1 MDQNEQRVQGFLQQV
16 LDYGIRKIYDRQLS
30 IATQRSMERR
40 LNERRNYVSAG
51 EQIISS
57 LRQRLTQLQVQG
69 STAELI
75 SQIPLVM
82 RFVDMKNYGNWQIYN
97 RQVWGML
104 YREVSIAPTSS
115 SRCACSS
122 AVPSTMPPPRRQ
134 PTTPSSP
141 SLPPPPAI
149 NPSPS
154 AAVHGRPNNRQRRSR
169 AWLPQ

>member
-30 IATQRSMERR
+30 IATQRSMEQR

-104 YREVSIAPTSS
+104 YREVFSDLSQKYRSYIIFQMRLQLGRAFNDADAQKAANDAFLSLSS
-115 SRCACSS
+115 TASRY
-122 AVPSTMPPPRRQ
+122 
-134 PTTPSSP
+134 
-141 SLPPPPAI
+141 
-149 NPSPS
+149 
-154 AAVHGRPNNRQRRSR
+154 
-169 AWLPQ
+169 

>member
-30 IATQRSMERR
+30 IATQRSMEQR

-104 YREVSIAPTSS
+104 YREVFSDLSQKYRSYIIFQMRLQLGRAFNDADAQKAANDAFLSV
-115 SRCACSS
+115 CSS
-122 AVPSTMPPPRRQ
+122 AS
-134 PTTPSSP
+134 
-141 SLPPPPAI
+141 
-149 NPSPS
+149 
-154 AAVHGRPNNRQRRSR
+154 RS
-169 AWLPQ
+169 

>member
-51 EQIISS
+51 EQIIGS

-104 YREVSIAPTSS
+104 YREVFSDLSQKYRSYIIFQMRLQLGRAFNDAAAQKAANDAFLSVSS
-115 SRCACSS
+115 TASRY
-122 AVPSTMPPPRRQ
+122 
-134 PTTPSSP
+134 
-141 SLPPPPAI
+141 
-149 NPSPS
+149 
-154 AAVHGRPNNRQRRSR
+154 
-169 AWLPQ
+169 

>member
-104 YREVSIAPTSS
+104 YREVFSDLSQKYRSYIIFQMRLQLGRAFNDAAAQKAANEAFLSVSS
-115 SRCACSS
+115 TASRY
-122 AVPSTMPPPRRQ
+122 
-134 PTTPSSP
+134 
-141 SLPPPPAI
+141 
-149 NPSPS
+149 
-154 AAVHGRPNNRQRRSR
+154 
-169 AWLPQ
+169 

>member
-104 YREVSIAPTSS
+104 YREVFSDLSQKYRSYIIFQVRLQLGRAFNDVAAQKAANDAFLSVSS
-115 SRCACSS
+115 TASRY
-122 AVPSTMPPPRRQ
+122 
-134 PTTPSSP
+134 
-141 SLPPPPAI
+141 
-149 NPSPS
+149 
-154 AAVHGRPNNRQRRSR
+154 
-169 AWLPQ
+169 

>member
-30 IATQRSMERR
+30 IATQRSMEQR

-57 LRQRLTQLQVQG
+57 LRQRLTQLQVKG

-104 YREVSIAPTSS
+104 YREVFSDLSQKYRSYIIFQMRLQLGRAFNDADAQKAANDAFLSLSS
-115 SRCACSS
+115 TASRY
-122 AVPSTMPPPRRQ
+122 
-134 PTTPSSP
+134 
-141 SLPPPPAI
+141 
-149 NPSPS
+149 
-154 AAVHGRPNNRQRRSR
+154 
-169 AWLPQ
+169 